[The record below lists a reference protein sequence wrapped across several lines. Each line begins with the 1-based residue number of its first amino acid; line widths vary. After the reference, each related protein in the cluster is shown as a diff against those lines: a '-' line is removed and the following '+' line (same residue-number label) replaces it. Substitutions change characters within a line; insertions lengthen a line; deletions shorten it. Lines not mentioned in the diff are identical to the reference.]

1 MGALSKL
8 KEAAAKKKAGKIDA
22 TTETKK
28 SVDVSE
34 VKKQIPEPKK
44 AEIKKENEIAND
56 NKIAPPSSSE
66 SSSEPIV
73 AQVKPPVPSNAPKPI
88 DPVLRQQIHDL
99 VMNNDSIPLSIKLL
113 VLLGVTSRYRE
124 IQSGKKTLVN
134 VLVEEVEKANA
145 Q

>member
-8 KEAAAKKKAGKIDA
+8 KEAAARKKAGKPEA
-22 TTETKK
+22 SSETKK
-28 SVDVSE
+28 SVDA
-34 VKKQIPEPKK
+34 IEPKK
-44 AEIKKENEIAND
+44 IEPKKEVITVKKIEIAAPAETD
-56 NKIAPPSSSE
+56 ISQIA
-66 SSSEPIV
+66 
-73 AQVKPPVPSNAPKPI
+73 AQPLPPSNAPKPI
-88 DPVLRQQIHDL
+88 DPVLRQQIHDS

-124 IQSGKKTLVN
+124 IQSGKTTLAA